1 MSRKYNYI
9 HQKIVNDDADVLGAI
24 AYSIYK
30 KEKQSFIE
38 NFKAKNGKDPE
49 EDDIAKFHEII
60 STDSNIERFRMQ
72 VSGILQDFVN
82 STLSDTIDDI
92 EEACKENHLEQIK
105 KAIEPIKPKTV
116 SVGRQYVRGIV
127 QSVIGA
133 VAFAFLVAVVL
144 FAVSLSKTQYSF
156 TIGGKGDISMETVK
170 CDTVPPADTLQIR

>member
-30 KEKQSFIE
+30 KEKQLFIE
-38 NFKAKNGKDPE
+38 KFKAKNGKDPE

-72 VSGILQDFVN
+72 AGGILQDFVN
-82 STLSDTIDDI
+82 STLSDTIHDI
-92 EEACKENHLEQIK
+92 EEVCNENHLEQIG
-105 KAIEPIKPKTV
+105 KAIAPLKPESKGKRFWGGV
-116 SVGRQYVRGIV
+116 L
-127 QSVIGA
+127 QSVVGA
-133 VAFAFLVAVVL
+133 VAFAVLVALVL
-144 FAVSLSKTQYSF
+144 FVVSLSKTQYSF

-170 CDTVPPADTLQIR
+170 CDTRENSRASL

>member
-30 KEKQSFIE
+30 KEKQQFIE

-72 VSGILQDFVN
+72 ASGILQDFVN
-82 STLSDTIDDI
+82 STLSDTIHDI
-92 EEACKENHLEQIK
+92 EEVCKENHLEQIGK
-105 KAIEPIKPKTV
+105 VIAPLKPKSKGKRFWGGV
-116 SVGRQYVRGIV
+116 L
-127 QSVIGA
+127 QSVAGA
-133 VAFAFLVAVVL
+133 FL
-144 FAVSLSKTQYSF
+144 FAVLVAAFSFIKSNNRDDASIKAVEMIESLLPAS
-156 TIGGKGDISMETVK
+156 